1 MTEIEVQVAPD
12 YDALARNAL
21 PLYGMAADSGVT
33 LINHSENLT
42 YRVDEPSGGRSI
54 LRVHRPGYQTRE
66 SILSEIA
73 WMKALQEDVGIQTP
87 QALAG
92 LDGELLQ
99 SVSTPEFSERF
110 CVRFE
115 WIEGE
120 VPKETDALDELL
132 VPFEQLGELNARL
145 HEHSRGWQAPP
156 AFSRQ
161 RWDFDGT
168 IGADPIWG
176 SFRACPVLTAENHR
190 LLDRTVEVM
199 AGRLGVFGD
208 SRQRFGLIHAD
219 VRLANLMFHEGNIR
233 VVDFDDSGFGWY
245 LYDLG
250 AALSFMEDRDDVPLL
265 VDAWVRGYRKVT
277 SLPAVEKQEL
287 TTFIMLRRLVLLGW
301 IGSRA
306 ESDLAQEMQ
315 DGFARGTCMLAERYL
330 SRFA

>member
-1 MTEIEVQVAPD
+1 
-12 YDALARNAL
+12 
-21 PLYGMAADSGVT
+21 
-33 LINHSENLT
+33 
-42 YRVDEPSGGRSI
+42 
-54 LRVHRPGYQTRE
+54 
-66 SILSEIA
+66 
-73 WMKALQEDVGIQTP
+73 MKALQEDVGIQTP

-99 SVSTPEFSERF
+99 RVSTPEFSERF

-115 WIEGE
+115 RIEGE

-132 VPFEQLGELNARL
+132 VPFEQLGEVNARL
-145 HEHSRGWQAPP
+145 HEHSRGWQVPP

-176 SFRACPVLTAENHR
+176 SFRACPVLTPENHR

-233 VVDFDDSGFGWY
+233 VIDFDDSGFGWY

-250 AALSFMEDRDDVPLL
+250 AALSFMEDRDDVPSL

-277 SLPAVEKQEL
+277 SLSAVEEQEL

-315 DGFARGTCMLAERYL
+315 DGFAHGTCMLAERYL